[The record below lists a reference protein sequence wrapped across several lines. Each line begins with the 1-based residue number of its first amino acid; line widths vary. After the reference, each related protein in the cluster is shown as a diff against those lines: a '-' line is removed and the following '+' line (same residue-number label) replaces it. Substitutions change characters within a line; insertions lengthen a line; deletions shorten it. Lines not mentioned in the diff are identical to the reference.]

1 MGLAKIDGAK
11 TMRRMMEQG
20 FTVKGL
26 AEAAG
31 LSVSTVG
38 QVISEKNNRRPN
50 LRTAG
55 KLARALGCDPMEL
68 LKA

>member
-1 MGLAKIDGAK
+1 MGLAQIDGKK
-11 TMRRMMEQG
+11 TMKRMMEQG

-31 LSVSTVG
+31 VSVSTVG
-38 QVISEKNNRRPN
+38 QVISEKKNRCPN

-55 KLARALGCDPMEL
+55 KIARALGCDPLEII
-68 LKA
+68 KA